1 MNKLP
6 FPWRNVRTETPDCG
20 ELVIAKIKHYEGWH
34 YCMDTIRECDCWLN
48 CGDDEEVIEWF
59 YLYEMP
65 FDMFLTRK
73 IELYDKTVYKNIYD
87 ARVDGATSEI
97 SVEGLTNETM
107 KLIINTVSEVFG
119 KDKNSIGIHIETE

>member
-1 MNKLP
+1 MDE
-6 FPWRNVRTETPDCG
+6 FPWRNAKTEPPDPNDI
-20 ELVIAKIKHYEGWH
+20 VIAKIRYIEGGH
-34 YCMDTIRECDCWLN
+34 YCIDSKCEDGGWMCNWE
-48 CGDDEEVIEWF
+48 GDEVIEWF
-59 YLYEMP
+59 SLYEMP

-73 IELYDKTVYKNIYD
+73 IELYDKTVYKNIDD